1 MAVLFDVT
9 EVNHF
14 QVDKQLLRGIERT
27 EEVLLQEVDFKN

>member
-14 QVDKQLLRGIERT
+14 QADKQLPRGIERT